1 MNVNTAN
8 YEKISNTFNF
18 NHRIELQK
26 ETQTSGDIG
35 EILSQ
40 YTTIK
45 SVWGNI
51 SPCGAEKNY
60 NRLKDDLEFS
70 HTITIRYFE
79 EAKQTKRIL
88 FGDRVFNVVSII
100 CPNEEKKLLV
110 ITAKE
115 LEVKLKEEENN
126 DNNDNNDNENDNEN
140 NG

>member
-1 MNVNTAN
+1 MNVNITN
-8 YEKISNTFNF
+8 YDKISNTFNF